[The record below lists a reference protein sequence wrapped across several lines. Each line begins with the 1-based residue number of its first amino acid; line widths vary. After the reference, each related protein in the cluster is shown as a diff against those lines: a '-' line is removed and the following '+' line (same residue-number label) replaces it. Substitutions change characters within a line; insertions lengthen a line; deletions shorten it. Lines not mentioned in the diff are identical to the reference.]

1 MAYTYTQALLQ
12 QAIVD
17 SKKYPN
23 IASQITIQDV
33 LNRSA
38 RMLWADAEIRS
49 SARKALLASKL
60 FDDAYEY
67 AAPTDLRS
75 DSIIDIYPQANR
87 APGSGVVMTTAEEF
101 DRKKTIYKN
110 YVHVFEAETGKRIRA
125 SFDVEDIVI
134 NPCTFDSLT
143 IDGGT
148 WTAYSD
154 ATNVIADD
162 INRIRGGG
170 SIKFDLTGSATTAG
184 VYNTSVTEFD
194 ISDYTNDGS
203 AFVWV
208 YINSTTNL
216 TNWILNVGNDLT
228 TNYYAITVT
237 TQADGTAFT
246 NGWNLL
252 RFDFAN
258 ATENG
263 TVTDSAVDSV
273 RIYMTKSS
281 GKSDDGYRVDD
292 LTFHTGEFYTIY
304 YYSKYPWQTSAGT
317 YIENS
322 TTTTDKINLDTD
334 ELDLLTFLGKR
345 EVAAELRD
353 WEQFKRA
360 DAEYKEKLKEYKTKY
375 PTQRINPSRKYY

>member
-1 MAYTYTQALLQ
+1 
-12 QAIVD
+12 
-17 SKKYPN
+17 
-23 IASQITIQDV
+23 
-33 LNRSA
+33 
-38 RMLWADAEIRS
+38 
-49 SARKALLASKL
+49 
-60 FDDAYEY
+60 
-67 AAPTDLRS
+67 
-75 DSIIDIYPQANR
+75 
-87 APGSGVVMTTAEEF
+87 
-101 DRKKTIYKN
+101 
-110 YVHVFEAETGKRIRA
+110 
-125 SFDVEDIVI
+125 
-134 NPCTFDSLT
+134 
-143 IDGGT
+143 
-148 WTAYSD
+148 
-154 ATNVIADD
+154 
-162 INRIRGGG
+162 
-170 SIKFDLTGSATTAG
+170 
-184 VYNTSVTEFD
+184 
-194 ISDYTNDGS
+194 
-203 AFVWV
+203 
-208 YINSTTNL
+208 
-216 TNWILNVGNDLT
+216 LT

-273 RIYMTKSS
+273 RIYMTKTS

-334 ELDLLTFLGKR
+334 ELELLTFIGKR

-360 DAEYKEKLKEYKTKY
+360 DEEYKARLKEYKTKY